1 MKAKFNLKLNTVLR
15 EEMVMLFNQEKLLL
29 KNTKAKKK
37 LSQSQHSLYGFL
49 IYKVLLFPVNLIR
62 FE

>member
-15 EEMVMLFNQEKLLL
+15 EEMVILFNQGKLLL
-29 KNTKAKKK
+29 KNKKAKKK
-37 LSQSQHSLYGFL
+37 LSQSQRFLNGFL
-49 IYKVLLFPVNLIR
+49 IYKVLLFAVNLIR